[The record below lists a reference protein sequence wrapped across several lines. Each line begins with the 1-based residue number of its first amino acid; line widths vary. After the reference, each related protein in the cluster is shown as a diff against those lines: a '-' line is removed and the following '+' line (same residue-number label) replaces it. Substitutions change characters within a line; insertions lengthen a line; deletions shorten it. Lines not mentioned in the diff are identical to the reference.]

1 MLLGAFMS
9 RDIDENAC
17 SDAGGYF
24 VNGQCDVCVGWS
36 YYNSY
41 SESSNGS
48 ISTTLQINGFDSG
61 K

>member
-1 MLLGAFMS
+1 MS

-17 SDAGGYF
+17 SDAGGYY

-41 SESSNGS
+41 YQLGIMGT
-48 ISTTLQINGFDSG
+48 ISTTLALMDLIKS
-61 K
+61 